1 MNLWN
6 EAFNNGNYF
15 TSFLRIMSN
24 FRGTF
29 YCLSLATV
37 DVDSNARTLKEN
49 GILLSEFAQNV
60 AGTCFLK
67 NILTEIY

>member
-1 MNLWN
+1 
-6 EAFNNGNYF
+6 
-15 TSFLRIMSN
+15 MSN

-60 AGTCFLK
+60 AGFLK